1 MQRALWN
8 SMRRTFNT
16 VHDTYLGKVT
26 FENVEMYYRQEKLL
40 DVLKQEYDYFV
51 YDFGTYMDTD
61 FSKTSFLEKDVRI
74 FVVGSKASEMSYTNE
89 LIRNEYYTDVNYV
102 FNFISEKEKPELL
115 EYMEEKAA
123 QTYFTVSTPDQF
135 EYVPNEAFEKLLP
148 VEDISEPEEEPR
160 GFFRRKRKEETRK
173 SKERQERGN
182 GMGKFKKTLVSAAK
196 ADLAQEQEQKRLRKK
211 HHVEEEG
218 LLIVE
223 RDNLLK
229 FFVRCLASMVRI
241 GATIF
246 LFYWPPSDWFHW
258 FIRKSGRYCSG
269 YCTRSGRS
277 FSRCSDN
284 RERGT
289 TMDVGNLC
297 VMGGACII
305 GIAIFYKVWIAENR
319 FDVFTDKYKTYQY
332 DLMIRCGEQEEPVKV
347 TMYSDARYSDPWL
360 LFQGYQRGRTVKGTL
375 TIRTQEQIWSCP
387 VHAISSITMTV
398 SKRGEGVT

>member
-1 MQRALWN
+1 MIVFVGAEDRGYWVRETAQIRGEELEFVESSMTIHEQINEILRHSGDYIIFDIEQYVDNAEALAEEIMQIGRAKSWTVVIYAPGYDRESRIVQQLMYQGIRYFVYSGN
-8 SMRRTFNT
+8 FAEAREELERCLNGYYREPKEEELQEVAKREEAKNGIRIGVAGACHRMGITTFALQLVKYLQLKGYKACYVEVNATGFVEQHERTFNT

-160 GFFRRKRKEETRK
+160 GFFRKKK
-173 SKERQERGN
+173 
-182 GMGKFKKTLVSAAK
+182 GKK
-196 ADLAQEQEQKRLRKK
+196 
-211 HHVEEEG
+211 
-218 LLIVE
+218 
-223 RDNLLK
+223 
-229 FFVRCLASMVRI
+229 
-241 GATIF
+241 
-246 LFYWPPSDWFHW
+246 
-258 FIRKSGRYCSG
+258 
-269 YCTRSGRS
+269 
-277 FSRCSDN
+277 
-284 RERGT
+284 
-289 TMDVGNLC
+289 
-297 VMGGACII
+297 
-305 GIAIFYKVWIAENR
+305 
-319 FDVFTDKYKTYQY
+319 
-332 DLMIRCGEQEEPVKV
+332 
-347 TMYSDARYSDPWL
+347 
-360 LFQGYQRGRTVKGTL
+360 
-375 TIRTQEQIWSCP
+375 
-387 VHAISSITMTV
+387 
-398 SKRGEGVT
+398 KRGK

>member
-1 MQRALWN
+1 MIVFVGAEDRGYWVRETAQIRGEELEFVESSMTIHEQINEILRHSGDYIIFDIEQYVDNAEALAEEIMQIGRAKSWTVVIYAPGYDRESRIVQQLMYQGIRYFVYSGN
-8 SMRRTFNT
+8 FAEAREELERCLNGYYREPKEEELQEVAKREEAKNGIRIGVAGACHRMGTTTFALQLVKYLQLKGYKACYVEVNATGFVEQHERTFNT

-160 GFFRRKRKEETRK
+160 GFFRKKKGRKGETVWGNLRRPLSVQRKQIWRRSRNK
-173 SKERQERGN
+173 N
-182 GMGKFKKTLVSAAK
+182 A
-196 ADLAQEQEQKRLRKK
+196 
-211 HHVEEEG
+211 
-218 LLIVE
+218 
-223 RDNLLK
+223 
-229 FFVRCLASMVRI
+229 
-241 GATIF
+241 
-246 LFYWPPSDWFHW
+246 
-258 FIRKSGRYCSG
+258 
-269 YCTRSGRS
+269 SGRS
-277 FSRCSDN
+277 
-284 RERGT
+284 
-289 TMDVGNLC
+289 TM
-297 VMGGACII
+297 
-305 GIAIFYKVWIAENR
+305 
-319 FDVFTDKYKTYQY
+319 
-332 DLMIRCGEQEEPVKV
+332 
-347 TMYSDARYSDPWL
+347 
-360 LFQGYQRGRTVKGTL
+360 
-375 TIRTQEQIWSCP
+375 
-387 VHAISSITMTV
+387 
-398 SKRGEGVT
+398 

>member
-1 MQRALWN
+1 MPPDGNHDLCPAVGQYLQLKGYKACYVEVN
-8 SMRRTFNT
+8 ATGFVEQHERTFNT

-115 EYMEEKAA
+115 EYMEERQT

-160 GFFRRKRKEETRK
+160 GFFRKKKGKKKRGK

-246 LFYWPPSDWFHW
+246 LFLLAAIGLVSLVYPEV
-258 FIRKSGRYCSG
+258 
-269 YCTRSGRS
+269 
-277 FSRCSDN
+277 
-284 RERGT
+284 REVLLRVLYQIGQELF
-289 TMDVGNLC
+289 TML
-297 VMGGACII
+297 
-305 GIAIFYKVWIAENR
+305 R
-319 FDVFTDKYKTYQY
+319 
-332 DLMIRCGEQEEPVKV
+332 
-347 TMYSDARYSDPWL
+347 
-360 LFQGYQRGRTVKGTL
+360 
-375 TIRTQEQIWSCP
+375 
-387 VHAISSITMTV
+387 
-398 SKRGEGVT
+398 